1 MLEKSALYVV
11 ATPIGNLSDISLR
24 ALDVLAKAE
33 VIAAEHVQNSKHL
46 LAAHAITA
54 KLIALHQHNEA
65 AVAGKIVTLLESG
78 KSVALI
84 TDAGTPG
91 ISDPGALVVQRVRES
106 GYRVVPVPGANA
118 AICALSAAG
127 MMNPYFLFY
136 GFLPTK
142 SGLRKRELT
151 ALKSHPYTLIFY
163 EAPHRILECIADMI
177 DILGAQRGITL
188 ARELTKLF
196 ETIHSGT
203 LADAL
208 SWLQAD
214 TNQQKGEFVLLLS
227 GAEAPDKSEI
237 SDQARHT
244 LTCLL
249 VELPLKQAV
258 KLTAEI
264 TGENKNALYQL
275 ALDLKAGGDAG

>member
-24 ALDVLAKAE
+24 ALDILAKAE

-54 KLIALHQHNEA
+54 KLIALHQHNES

-91 ISDPGALVVQRVRES
+91 ISDPGAIVVRRVREG
-106 GYRVVPVPGANA
+106 GYQVVPVPGANA

-127 MMNPYFLFY
+127 IMNPHFLFY

-177 DILGAQRGITL
+177 DIFGAQRGVTL

-196 ETIHSGT
+196 ETIHGGT
-203 LADAL
+203 LAEAL

-214 TNQQKGEFVLLLS
+214 MNQQKGEFVLLLS

-275 ALDLKAGGDAG
+275 ALNLKTEGDAG